1 MASLREIDGCVT
13 RKRRSQ
19 VGDQAISL
27 LHGPFLICVL
37 PRIGLGSRG
46 SSSVAAIRVTVTIPR
61 SSGMLE

>member
-1 MASLREIDGCVT
+1 MALLREIDSCVAQ
-13 RKRRSQ
+13 KRRSQ

-27 LHGPFLICVL
+27 LHGPFLMCVL
-37 PRIGLGSRG
+37 ARIGLGSRS